1 MRGPT
6 MLRHMTDW
14 HTPGEPEPAIDPTA
28 RLQQIREAFVDDVL
42 RGLFCLAMVILPIS
56 VWRNALGPQ
65 GLRLPAAL
73 FMLSTTTAV
82 LGVTWLSRKRLSY
95 STKAGALLL
104 VLFFTG
110 AGGLISFG
118 QAAPTGNYFAMGFF
132 ISAILYSPSVV
143 FWMIACAVLLMS
155 GVGYLVVSGAHSVP
169 VDLNAVVHDPTA
181 WVNLTLTLSLSAGT
195 IATAMSAFT
204 RALQGLLGDVHRQQ
218 SEIKAQRDQIRHLA
232 THDNLT
238 GLPVMRL
245 ALARSRHAI
254 AQARQSGRKIAFM
267 FLDLDGF
274 KGVNDRHGHDAG
286 DHVLK
291 EVALRLSAA
300 VRAADTAARIGG
312 DEFVVVLHDLLHA
325 HAAGDVADKILH
337 ALSAPIDYDGH
348 TLRVGAS
355 IGIAIFP
362 DHAEDFDGLKRV
374 ADKAMYAV
382 KASGKNN
389 YLFAPEPPAAG

>member
-1 MRGPT
+1 
-6 MLRHMTDW
+6 
-14 HTPGEPEPAIDPTA
+14 
-28 RLQQIREAFVDDVL
+28 
-42 RGLFCLAMVILPIS
+42 
-56 VWRNALGPQ
+56 
-65 GLRLPAAL
+65 
-73 FMLSTTTAV
+73 
-82 LGVTWLSRKRLSY
+82 
-95 STKAGALLL
+95 
-104 VLFFTG
+104 
-110 AGGLISFG
+110 
-118 QAAPTGNYFAMGFF
+118 
-132 ISAILYSPSVV
+132 
-143 FWMIACAVLLMS
+143 MS
-155 GVGYLVVSGAHSVP
+155 
-169 VDLNAVVHDPTA
+169 
-181 WVNLTLTLSLSAGT
+181 
-195 IATAMSAFT
+195 
-204 RALQGLLGDVHRQQ
+204 
-218 SEIKAQRDQIRHLA
+218 
-232 THDNLT
+232 
-238 GLPVMRL
+238 
-245 ALARSRHAI
+245 
-254 AQARQSGRKIAFM
+254 KIAFM